1 MRNFNVITFILF
13 LALTNLLSAEIRISS
28 EDLEIDK
35 KNKISI
41 FTGNVHVVEKDLEI
55 WSNTLIIK
63 YLDQTQIE
71 KIIAENN
78 VKVIRNNMVAT
89 SEKAIYNPNIDVVKL
104 FINVQVQEDGNSINC
119 DELILDINNSTSIMN
134 SGINSRVEAII
145 ISD

>member
-55 WSNTLIIK
+55 WSNTLIIR

-104 FINVQVQEDGNSINC
+104 FINVQVQEDGNTINC

>member
-63 YLDQTQIE
+63 YLDQAQIE

-104 FINVQVQEDGNSINC
+104 FINVQVQEDGNTINC

>member
-1 MRNFNVITFILF
+1 MRNLNVITFILF

-63 YLDQTQIE
+63 YLDQAQIE

-78 VKVIRNNMVAT
+78 VKVIRNNMVAK

-104 FINVQVQEDGNSINC
+104 FINVQVQEDGNTINC